1 MIHQILTLKTL
12 WISTK
17 NLLQNSCMNNPLRF
31 RKNIL
36 ERIEKLIITTDDKII
51 DEKLGYGINKK

>member
-1 MIHQILTLKTL
+1 M
-12 WISTK
+12 
-17 NLLQNSCMNNPLRF
+17 LQNSCMNNPLRF